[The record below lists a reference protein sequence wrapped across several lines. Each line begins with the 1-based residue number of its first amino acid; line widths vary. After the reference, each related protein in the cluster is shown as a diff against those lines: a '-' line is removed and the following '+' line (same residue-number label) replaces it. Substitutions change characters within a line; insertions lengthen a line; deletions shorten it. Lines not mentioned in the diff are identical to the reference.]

1 MNTVEDFLTQ
11 EDTDMSVAMLAMVR
25 NKFCFVIQP
34 PKRWGKTAEGRDILF
49 FGGIGGKLEGSE
61 GLITALQREAK
72 EEVGCD
78 IEVISKANICN
89 LPIITRENIDFK
101 QTAATAQTPLPLC
114 IFQNKRSEPGRKST
128 TNVFIYQTI
137 IKSAEKMQPLD
148 NPAIILLPPETLYQM
163 GNGMDMAQALREGA
177 EIFSN
182 INLPDN
188 AVLKPTPTP
197 IAIIKL
203 HKLHK
208 LHQDNPI
215 N

>member
-11 EDTDMSVAMLAMVR
+11 DDTDMSVAMLAMVR

-34 PKRWGKTAEGRDILF
+34 PKRWGKTEDGRDILF
-49 FGGIGGKLEGSE
+49 FGGIGGKLESTE
-61 GLITALQREAK
+61 GLMAALHREAK
-72 EEVGCD
+72 EEIGCD
-78 IEVISKANICN
+78 IKVISKANVCN
-89 LPIITRENIDFK
+89 LPIITKEHIDFK
-101 QTAATAQTPLPLC
+101 QTSATAQTLLPLC

-137 IKSAEKMQPLD
+137 IEDVEKMQPLD

-163 GNGMDMAQALREGA
+163 ENGMDMAQALREGA

-182 INLPDN
+182 IDLPVN

-203 HKLHK
+203 HNLYKGNL
-208 LHQDNPI
+208 I